1 MSSSVLSTQVST
13 PSGSSSSTELDT
25 NYGSTTPTVA
35 KQQVQDIKPTSVGSI
50 TPGYKTKSL
59 QQESVQPSFKVTDS
73 PSSQFA
79 MQHATKT
86 LPSNSVTMATTS
98 YTSQTPTVDQNAKSS
113 SIQTNSGTA
122 VPSKSSDLSDISVVT
137 IATKASSVPKSV
149 HSSSSTTEAI
159 QATKEGKDAE
169 LVTKAD
175 AGTSKYEPVVSDTMS
190 PTVSQ
195 SAGQTAS
202 IGLTSASV
210 TNIAPHGSSSKSQ
223 ETTSATYSAVSR
235 DLYHTVTPSKTDFP
249 SSVSTVSLKTTPLA
263 SLTMTPSVK
272 PITTESG
279 TSTPLFGGKNV
290 DGICNCKNIL

>member
-50 TPGYKTKSL
+50 TPGYKTKSS

-122 VPSKSSDLSDISVVT
+122 VPSKSSDLSDTSVVT
-137 IATKASSVPKSV
+137 IAIKASSVPKSV

-195 SAGQTAS
+195 SAGQTAN
-202 IGLTSASV
+202 IGLTSPSV

-223 ETTSATYSAVSR
+223 ETTSATLSR

-290 DGICNCKNIL
+290 DGICNCKKVL